1 MARHRDRRVGRQ
13 RERRLDQGAYVN
25 EPTAFDAPKKILF
38 LTGTRADFGK
48 LKPLISKVKE
58 SSRFEYQIFATGM
71 HMLAR
76 YGSTVNEIRK
86 AGFDRLFSFINQ
98 DHAIGSQMDL
108 VLANTVQ
115 GLSLY
120 LREFPADL
128 IVIHGDRVE
137 ALAGAIVGALNNVL
151 VAHVEGGEL
160 SGTIDELIRHAVTK
174 LSHLHFVSNDEAK
187 RRLVQMGEAPESVY
201 VIGSPDIDV
210 MLSGD
215 LPALSEVLD
224 KYSIGFSDY
233 GIAMYHPVTTEQ
245 EALPAH
251 ADAFVEGVVAS
262 AGNFV
267 VIYPNND
274 AGSDVILKRVMQLA
288 KNPRFRL
295 IPSMRF
301 EYFLALLK
309 NARVMVGNS
318 SAGICEAPVYGV
330 PTVNVGT
337 RQHNRF
343 LYPSIVNV
351 ADDAVAIARALA
363 NLPEAVPPSLHF
375 GKGNSAAL
383 FLSHVATRELWMT
396 PRQKLFRELSLR
408 LSARPSMAAGAPL
421 PV

>member
-1 MARHRDRRVGRQ
+1 
-13 RERRLDQGAYVN
+13 VN
-25 EPTAFDAPKKILF
+25 DPALGDPPKKILF

-48 LKPLISKVKE
+48 LKPLIRKVEGAKH
-58 SSRFEYQIFATGM
+58 FEYQIFATGM
-71 HMLAR
+71 HMLSR

-86 AGFDRLFSFINQ
+86 AGFDRIFSFINQ

-174 LSHLHFVSNDEAK
+174 LSHLHFVSHDEAK
-187 RRLVQMGEAPESVY
+187 RRLMQMGEAPESIY
-201 VIGSPDIDV
+201 VIGSPDIDI

-215 LPALSEVLD
+215 LPSLPEVMG
-224 KYSIGFSDY
+224 KYNIGFAEY

-245 EALPAH
+245 DALPAH
-251 ADAFVEGVVAS
+251 ADAFAEGLLA
-262 AGNFV
+262 ANQNFV

-274 AGSDVILKRVMQLA
+274 AGSDVILRRLLQL
-288 KNPRFRL
+288 NGHPRFRL

-301 EYFLALLK
+301 EYFLTLLK
-309 NARVMVGNS
+309 NARAIAGNS

-337 RQHNRF
+337 RQLNRF
-343 LYPSIVNV
+343 LYPSILNV
-351 ADDAVAIARALA
+351 ADDAAAITAALC
-363 NLPEAVPPSLHF
+363 NSPEAVPPTLHF

-383 FLSHVATRELWMT
+383 FVSHLATRELWST

-408 LSARPSMAAGAPL
+408 LSGRPSTTAPAPL
-421 PV
+421 SVRV

>member
-1 MARHRDRRVGRQ
+1 M
-13 RERRLDQGAYVN
+13 N
-25 EPTAFDAPKKILF
+25 EPALGDAPKKILF

-48 LKPLISKVKE
+48 LKPLITKVKQ
-58 SSRFEYQIFATGM
+58 STRFEYQIFATGM

-98 DHAIGSQMDL
+98 DHAIGSQMDM

-174 LSHLHFVSNDEAK
+174 LSHLHFVSHDEAK
-187 RRLVQMGEAPESVY
+187 RRLIQMGEAPESVY
-201 VIGSPDIDV
+201 VIGSPDIDI
-210 MLSGD
+210 MLSGE
-215 LPALSEVLD
+215 LPALPEVLD
-224 KYSIGFSDY
+224 KYSIAFADY
-233 GIAMYHPVTTEQ
+233 GIAMYHPVTTEK

-251 ADAFVEGVVAS
+251 AEAFVEGLLGS
-262 AGNFV
+262 SSNFV

-274 AGSDVILKRVMQLA
+274 AGSDVILQRVLELA
-288 KNPRFRL
+288 HHPRFRL

-301 EYFLALLK
+301 EYFLTLLK
-309 NARVMVGNS
+309 HARAIVGNS

-337 RQHNRF
+337 RQLNRF

-351 ADDAVAIARALA
+351 ADDAGAIIQALA
-363 NLPEAVPPSLHF
+363 NLPQAVPPSLHF

-383 FLSHVATRELWMT
+383 FVSHLATRELWST

-408 LSARPSMAAGAPL
+408 LSGRPSMVAPAPPL
-421 PV
+421 A

>member
-1 MARHRDRRVGRQ
+1 
-13 RERRLDQGAYVN
+13 VN
-25 EPTAFDAPKKILF
+25 ELAVGDAPKKILF

-58 SSRFEYQIFATGM
+58 SPRFEYQIFATGM

-86 AGFDRLFSFINQ
+86 AGFDRIFSFINQ
-98 DHAIGSQMDL
+98 DHAIGPQMDL

-174 LSHLHFVSNDEAK
+174 LSHLHFVSHEEAK
-187 RRLVQMGEAPESVY
+187 RRLIQMGEAPESVY
-201 VIGSPDIDV
+201 VIGSPDIDI
-210 MLSGD
+210 MLSGE
-215 LPALSEVLD
+215 LPALPEVLD
-224 KYSIGFSDY
+224 KYGIGFGDY

-245 EALPAH
+245 EALPAR
-251 ADAFVEGVVAS
+251 ADAFVKGIVGS
-262 AGNFV
+262 SSNFV

-274 AGSDVILKRVMQLA
+274 AGSDVILRRMLDLA
-288 KNPRFRL
+288 QNPRFRL

-301 EYFLALLK
+301 EYFLTLLK
-309 NARVMVGNS
+309 HAKAIVGNS

-337 RQHNRF
+337 RQLNRF
-343 LYPSIVNV
+343 HYPSIVNV
-351 ADDAVAIARALA
+351 ADDAAAITHALEH
-363 NLPEAVPPSLHF
+363 LPEAVPPSLHF

-383 FLSHVATRELWMT
+383 FVAHLATRELWST

-408 LSARPSMAAGAPL
+408 LSGRPSMMAPASP

>member
-1 MARHRDRRVGRQ
+1 M
-13 RERRLDQGAYVN
+13 N
-25 EPTAFDAPKKILF
+25 EPADGDVPKKILF

-48 LKPLISKVKE
+48 LKPLITRIKE

-187 RRLVQMGEAPESVY
+187 RRLIQMGEAPESVY
-201 VIGSPDIDV
+201 VIGSPDIDI

-215 LPALSEVLD
+215 LPALPEVLD

-245 EALPAH
+245 ESLPVH
-251 ADAFVEGVVAS
+251 ADAFVQGLVGS
-262 AGNFV
+262 SRNFV

-274 AGSDVILKRVMQLA
+274 AGSDVILKRVLQLSQ
-288 KNPRFRL
+288 NPRFRL

-301 EYFLALLK
+301 EYFLTLLK
-309 NARVMVGNS
+309 HARAIVGNS

-337 RQHNRF
+337 RQLNRF
-343 LYPSIVNV
+343 LYPSIMNV
-351 ADDAVAIARALA
+351 ADDAGAIARALA
-363 NLPEAVPPSLHF
+363 NLPQAVPPSLHF

-383 FLSHVATRELWMT
+383 FVSHLATRELWMT

>member
-1 MARHRDRRVGRQ
+1 M
-13 RERRLDQGAYVN
+13 N
-25 EPTAFDAPKKILF
+25 EHAAGDAPKKILF

-48 LKPLISKVKE
+48 LKPLITKVKE
-58 SSRFEYQIFATGM
+58 SPRFEYQIFATGM

-86 AGFDRLFSFINQ
+86 AGFDRIFSFINQ
-98 DHAIGSQMDL
+98 DHAIGPQMDL

-174 LSHLHFVSNDEAK
+174 LSHLHFVSHEEAK
-187 RRLVQMGEAPESVY
+187 RRLIQMGEAPESVY
-201 VIGSPDIDV
+201 VIGSPDIDI
-210 MLSGD
+210 MLSGE
-215 LPALSEVLD
+215 LPALSDVMD
-224 KYSIGFSDY
+224 KYGIGFADY

-245 EALPAH
+245 ETLPAH
-251 ADAFVEGVVAS
+251 ADAFVKGLLGS
-262 AGNFV
+262 GSNFV

-274 AGSDVILKRVMQLA
+274 AGSDVILRRVLELA
-288 KNPRFRL
+288 QSPRFRL

-301 EYFLALLK
+301 EYFLTLLK
-309 NARVMVGNS
+309 HAKAIVGNS

-337 RQHNRF
+337 RQANRF

-351 ADDAVAIARALA
+351 ADDAAAITHALEH
-363 NLPEAVPPSLHF
+363 LPQAVPPSLHF

-383 FLSHVATRELWMT
+383 FVAHLATRELWST

-408 LSARPSMAAGAPL
+408 LSGRPSMMAPAPP

>member
-1 MARHRDRRVGRQ
+1 MNDLALG
-13 RERRLDQGAYVN
+13 
-25 EPTAFDAPKKILF
+25 DAPKKILF

-48 LKPLISKVKE
+48 LKPLITKIKGST
-58 SSRFEYQIFATGM
+58 RFEYQIFATGM

-98 DHAIGSQMDL
+98 DHAIGSQMDI

-120 LREFPADL
+120 LREFPADM

-174 LSHLHFVSNDEAK
+174 LSHLHFVSHDEAK
-187 RRLVQMGEAPESVY
+187 RRLIQMGEAPESVY
-201 VIGSPDIDV
+201 TIGSPDIDI
-210 MLSGD
+210 MLSGE
-215 LPALSEVLD
+215 LPALSEVRD
-224 KYSIGFSDY
+224 KYGIGFPDY

-245 EALPAH
+245 EKLPAH
-251 ADAFVEGVVAS
+251 AAAFVEGLLDAS
-262 AGNFV
+262 SNFV

-274 AGSDVILKRVMQLA
+274 AGSDVILKRVLELSHH
-288 KNPRFRL
+288 PRFRL

-301 EYFLALLK
+301 EYFLTLLK
-309 NARVMVGNS
+309 HARAIVGNS

-337 RQHNRF
+337 RQMNRF

-351 ADDAVAIARALA
+351 ADDAAAIARALA

-383 FLSHVATRELWMT
+383 FLSHLTTRELWST

-408 LSARPSMAAGAPL
+408 LSGRPSMVAPPPL

>member
-1 MARHRDRRVGRQ
+1 M
-13 RERRLDQGAYVN
+13 N
-25 EPTAFDAPKKILF
+25 EHAAGDAPKKILF

-48 LKPLISKVKE
+48 LKPLITKVKE
-58 SSRFEYQIFATGM
+58 SPRFEYQIFATGM

-86 AGFDRLFSFINQ
+86 AGFDRIFSFINQ
-98 DHAIGSQMDL
+98 DHAIGPQMDL

-174 LSHLHFVSNDEAK
+174 LSHLHFVSHEEAK
-187 RRLVQMGEAPESVY
+187 RRLIQMGEAPESVY
-201 VIGSPDIDV
+201 VIGSPDIDI
-210 MLSGD
+210 MLSGE
-215 LPALSEVLD
+215 LPALSDVMG
-224 KYSIGFSDY
+224 KYGIGFADY

-245 EALPAH
+245 ETLPAH
-251 ADAFVEGVVAS
+251 ADAFVKGLLGS
-262 AGNFV
+262 GSNFV

-274 AGSDVILKRVMQLA
+274 AGSDVILRRVLELA
-288 KNPRFRL
+288 QSPRFRL

-301 EYFLALLK
+301 EYFLTLLK
-309 NARVMVGNS
+309 HAKAIVGNS

-337 RQHNRF
+337 RQANRF

-351 ADDAVAIARALA
+351 ADDAAAITHALEH
-363 NLPEAVPPSLHF
+363 LPQAVPPSLHF

-383 FLSHVATRELWMT
+383 FVAHLATRELWST

-408 LSARPSMAAGAPL
+408 LSGRPSMMAPAPP

>member
-1 MARHRDRRVGRQ
+1 MSDPALG
-13 RERRLDQGAYVN
+13 
-25 EPTAFDAPKKILF
+25 DAPKKILF

-48 LKPLISKVKE
+48 LKPLIRKVDEAKH
-58 SSRFEYQIFATGM
+58 FEYQIFATGM
-71 HMLAR
+71 HMLSR

-86 AGFDRLFSFINQ
+86 AGFDRIFSFINQ

-174 LSHLHFVSNDEAK
+174 LSHLHFVSHDEAK
-187 RRLVQMGEAPESVY
+187 RRLIQMGEAPESVY
-201 VIGSPDIDV
+201 VIGSPDIDI

-215 LPALSEVLD
+215 LPPLSEVQS
-224 KYSIGFSDY
+224 KYNIGFADY

-245 EALPAH
+245 AVLPAH
-251 ADAFVEGVVAS
+251 ADAFAEGLLES
-262 AGNFV
+262 NQNFV

-274 AGSDVILKRVMQLA
+274 AGSDVILRRLLQL
-288 KNPRFRL
+288 NGHPRFRL

-301 EYFLALLK
+301 EYFLTLLK
-309 NARVMVGNS
+309 NARAIVGNS

-337 RQHNRF
+337 RQTNRF
-343 LYPSIVNV
+343 LYPSILNV
-351 ADDAVAIARALA
+351 EDDARAITAALG
-363 NLPEAVPPSLHF
+363 NLPKAVPPSLHF
-375 GKGNSAAL
+375 GKGNSADL
-383 FLSHVATRELWMT
+383 FVSHLTTRELWST

-408 LSARPSMAAGAPL
+408 LSGRPSAAAPP
-421 PV
+421 PVSVRA